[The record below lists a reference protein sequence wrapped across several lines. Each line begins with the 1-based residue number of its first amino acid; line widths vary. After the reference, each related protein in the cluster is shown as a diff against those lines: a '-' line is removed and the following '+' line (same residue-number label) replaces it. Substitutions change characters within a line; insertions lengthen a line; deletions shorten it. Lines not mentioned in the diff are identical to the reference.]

1 MELSIYALATFLMGG
16 LMFLFALPMLF
27 ASDWFRKELMA
38 TAKEK
43 PGLHGLQLY
52 STLMVFY
59 GLWLLSIEYRLGSG
73 MGWYIII
80 PIIGYLAILKGIT
93 FLWAPKYTEKL
104 IKGVYAS
111 NAVMMFAGLLALAF
125 GIILWWLTLS
135 VF

>member
-38 TAKEK
+38 TAKER

-52 STLMVFY
+52 STLAVFY

-80 PIIGYLAILKGIT
+80 PIVGYLSILKGIT

-104 IKGVYAS
+104 IKGIYAS

>member
-1 MELSIYALATFLMGG
+1 MELSTYALATFLLGG

-27 ASDWFRKELMA
+27 ASNWFRKELMA

-52 STLMVFY
+52 STLVVIF
-59 GLWLLSIEYRLGSG
+59 GLWLLSIEYRLSSG

-80 PIIGYLAILKGIT
+80 PILGYISILKGVV
-93 FLWAPKYTEKL
+93 FLWAPKHTEKL
-104 IKGVYAS
+104 IRGVYTS
-111 NAVMMFAGLLALAF
+111 NAVMVLAGILALVM
-125 GIILWWLTLS
+125 GILLWWLTFS